1 MIGKYK
7 EFYQNNFSIERYKNY
22 QEDFKNEIGK
32 VYSLSTSPTF
42 ITKENAQKIR
52 EKILPALLK
61 VVASKEYQER
71 IYERGWF
78 LPKLPI
84 EKKDFFGCA
93 DFHLNGNQ
101 IKLIELNFFIPG
113 HFGLIELFTK
123 LFSKNFNYELESY
136 AQGFEKKLANFL
148 QERFNGNKIALA
160 VNHLGLSQ
168 HYFEHYKYVEKFLN
182 QNGVNAKV
190 VYAKDAKISN
200 NNKPMWDN
208 EEFDGVFNIVIPR
221 IWEHNA
227 KEFEKYKQLFNK
239 TPKLFFPNP
248 WCWTM
253 ADKRFLVVLS
263 NLRSGDFDLNDEE
276 IEVLKSITLKSVPL
290 KEFASVKDLCA
301 YFGGNE
307 NLVIK
312 PIDNYHTQG
321 VYVKPTMQELE
332 KVFEN
337 EAEHYV
343 VQEYFGA
350 KLQYY
355 EDENGKEVKPWRSQL
370 RVEFFNGEFLN
381 FRAYGYSDPFGLSP
395 MMPVAIV

>member
-1 MIGKYK
+1 MVDKYK
-7 EFYQNNFSIERYKNY
+7 EFYKNNFSTERYKNY
-22 QEDFKNEIGK
+22 QEDFKDEIGK
-32 VYSLSTSPTF
+32 VYSLSTSPAF
-42 ITKENAQKIR
+42 ITKENAQKIQ
-52 EKILPALLK
+52 EKILPAILK
-61 VVASKEYQER
+61 LVGSKQYQDH

-78 LPKLPI
+78 LPKFPI
-84 EKKDFFGCA
+84 ANSDFFGCA
-93 DFHLNGNQ
+93 DFHLNDNQ

-123 LFSKNFNYELESY
+123 LFSKNFNYELEPY
-136 AQGFEKKLANFL
+136 AKGFEKKLANFL

-227 KEFEKYKQLFNK
+227 KVFENYTQLFNQI
-239 TPKLFFPNP
+239 PKLFFPNP

-263 NLRSGDFDLNDEE
+263 NLQSGDFGLSDEE
-276 IEVLKSITLKSVPL
+276 VAILKSITLKSSSL
-290 KEFASVKDLCA
+290 AQFHSAEDLCE

-307 NLVIK
+307 NLVLK

-321 VYVKPTMQELE
+321 VYVKPSIQEI
-332 KVFEN
+332 EN
-337 EAEHYV
+337 IFKNQRDQYIA
-343 VQEYFGA
+343 QEYFGA
-350 KLQYY
+350 ELAYY
-355 EDENGKEVKPWRSQL
+355 KDENEHEIKPWRSQL
-370 RVEFFNGEFLN
+370 RVEFFNGKFLN